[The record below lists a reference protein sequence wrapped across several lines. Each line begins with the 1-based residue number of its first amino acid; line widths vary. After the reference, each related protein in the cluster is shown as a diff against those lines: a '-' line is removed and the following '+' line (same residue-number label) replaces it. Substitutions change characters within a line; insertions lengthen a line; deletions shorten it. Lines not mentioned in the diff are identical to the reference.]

1 MIGKD
6 IIFIIFA
13 VMTVG
18 SAALVVFSKKIIYAA
33 FSLMLSLF
41 GVAALF
47 VFLSADFLAAVQVI
61 IYVGGILVLILF
73 GVLLT
78 VKITS
83 INVISHLSQRIWG
96 SIAAVGMF
104 VLVFIAILRTNWRIL
119 DKSEEV
125 IYVPQSE
132 AIGIQLLT
140 NYILPFEVA
149 SILLLAALIGAM
161 FLVRSEN
168 K

>member
-1 MIGKD
+1 MIGKE

-13 VMTVG
+13 VITVG
-18 SAALVVFSKKIIYAA
+18 SASLVVFSKKIIYAA
-33 FSLMLSLF
+33 FSLMLSFF
-41 GVAALF
+41 GVAALY
-47 VFLSADFLAAVQVI
+47 VFLNADFLAAVQVI

-78 VKITS
+78 VKISSDKVT
-83 INVISHLSQRIWG
+83 SHLSQRIWG

-104 VLVFIAILRTNWRIL
+104 VLIFVAFKRTRWEIL

-125 IYVPQSE
+125 IYFPQSE
-132 AIGIQLLT
+132 TIGKQLLT

>member
-13 VMTVG
+13 AITVG
-18 SAALVVFSKKIIYAA
+18 AAAMVVFSKKIIYAA

-47 VFLSADFLAAVQVI
+47 IFLSADFLAAVQVI

-73 GVLLT
+73 GVMLT
-78 VKITS
+78 VKISSVQVT
-83 INVISHLSQRIWG
+83 SHLSQRIWG
-96 SIAAVGMF
+96 TAAGIGLF
-104 VLVFIAILRTNWRIL
+104 VLIFIAISRTSWRIIEKNEAEL
-119 DKSEEV
+119 
-125 IYVPQSE
+125 YLPQSE
-132 AIGIQLLT
+132 MIGRELLT

-149 SILLLAALIGAM
+149 SVLLLAALIGAM
-161 FLVRSEN
+161 FLVRSE
-168 K
+168 KK

>member
-13 VMTVG
+13 VITVG

-47 VFLSADFLAAVQVI
+47 VFLNADFLAAVQVI
-61 IYVGGILVLILF
+61 VYVGGILVLILF

-78 VKITS
+78 VKIS
-83 INVISHLSQRIWG
+83 SAHVISHLSQRIWG

-104 VLVFIAILRTNWRIL
+104 VLIFIAITRTNWTIL
-119 DKSEEV
+119 DKSEDV
-125 IYVPQSE
+125 VYYPQSE

-161 FLVRSEN
+161 FLVRPEN

>member
-1 MIGKD
+1 MISKE
-6 IIFIIFA
+6 IIFVIFA
-13 VMTVG
+13 VITVG

-47 VFLSADFLAAVQVI
+47 VFLSADFLAAVQII

-83 INVISHLSQRIWG
+83 VNVTSHLSQRIWG
-96 SIAAVGMF
+96 TIAAIGMF
-104 VLVFIAILRTNWRIL
+104 VLIFIAITGTPWETL
-119 DKSEEV
+119 DNAGEV
-125 IYVPQSE
+125 LYYPQSE
-132 AIGIQLLT
+132 AIGVQLLT

-161 FLVRSEN
+161 FLVRSE
-168 K
+168 KK